1 MPDPGTPTCLAYAGS
16 CCPSDTPGPE
26 PSLLC
31 PKSRPHPQGRLPK
44 GLRLLGASPLKA
56 PPVALAAAT
65 ATTSRPLPS
74 SQRLRV
80 QAGCGVGET
89 RSEQRGPVRPVNR
102 GSKPPQMPCTPATQS
117 RPSRL
122 VGGSRLRTRCALC
135 QEGLLLSQPAE
146 VPLILQALTWGRL
159 PRTHRLASLLPGL
172 GFRCPCSGVH
182 SSCAHLHPGTRSRI
196 CTARLPVS
204 SLARW
209 RAPRRCGQRLICLCH
224 RRFLARGP
232 GQRRQSRACWMNYS
246 PQTRQQEHF

>member
-1 MPDPGTPTCLAYAGS
+1 MSKEQTSSTGTTA
-16 CCPSDTPGPE
+16 
-26 PSLLC
+26 
-31 PKSRPHPQGRLPK
+31 K
-44 GLRLLGASPLKA
+44 GASFTRRLA
-56 PPVALAAAT
+56 PESTPY
-65 ATTSRPLPS
+65 RPGRCNGHHVTPPSQLPAPA
-74 SQRLRV
+74 RPGRV
-80 QAGCGVGET
+80 QSWREAL
-89 RSEQRGPVRPVNR
+89 RAAW
-102 GSKPPQMPCTPATQS
+102 PCAACQS
-117 RPSRL
+117 RLQASSNALHSRNTDRPSRL

-135 QEGLLLSQPAE
+135 QEGLLLSQAAE

-182 SSCAHLHPGTRSRI
+182 SSCAHLHPGTCSRV
-196 CTARLPVS
+196 CTARLPIS